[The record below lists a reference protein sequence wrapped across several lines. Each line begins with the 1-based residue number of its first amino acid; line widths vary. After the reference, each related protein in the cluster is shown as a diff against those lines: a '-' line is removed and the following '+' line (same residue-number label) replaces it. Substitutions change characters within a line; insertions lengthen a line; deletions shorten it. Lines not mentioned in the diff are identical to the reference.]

1 MHFLRMRSL
10 TDEVIG
16 MYVVRT
22 DTELPEDDSSKWP
35 KDKLC
40 FPWRT
45 TCGHYQ
51 TPVNDVL
58 FYIPRSAFNDL
69 RVALDEAQFFSRSDL
84 RDLHWLGSVPCLQ
97 NRIWLQYELKHP
109 ANTEW
114 KNNPIYIIR
123 GRP

>member
-1 MHFLRMRSL
+1 MRAL
-10 TDEVIG
+10 THKVIG

-22 DTELPEDDSSKWP
+22 DTELLEDDLSEWP

-45 TCGHYQ
+45 TCGKYQ

-69 RVALDEAQFFSRSDL
+69 RDALDEAKSYARSDM
-84 RDLHWLGSVPCLQ
+84 RDLHWLGIVPCLKEC
-97 NRIWLQYELKHP
+97 IWLQYELRHP
-109 ANTEW
+109 SNTQW
-114 KNNPIYIIR
+114 
-123 GRP
+123 

>member
-1 MHFLRMRSL
+1 MAMHFIRMRAL
-10 TDEVIG
+10 TDKVIG

-22 DTELPEDDSSKWP
+22 DTELLEDDLSEWP

-45 TCGHYQ
+45 TCGKDQ

-69 RVALDEAQFFSRSDL
+69 RVALSDM

-109 ANTEW
+109 SNTEW
-114 KNNPIYIIR
+114 KNNPIYIEF
-123 GRP
+123 